1 MPRVFRDQ
9 ALTPFTPQLLANT
22 YGDLESALRVQLNGL
37 LTNLVAKS
45 EVGTGVAVI
54 GDIGCDLVGVTI
66 KVFHLVDGNDHR
78 IASVR
83 F

>member
-37 LTNLVAKS
+37 FNNLVA
-45 EVGTGVAVI
+45 
-54 GDIGCDLVGVTI
+54 
-66 KVFHLVDGNDHR
+66 
-78 IASVR
+78 
-83 F
+83 